1 MLLLLLCCD
10 CDCAVTVLWLCCDC
24 TVAVLWLCGGLCG
37 DWARYVME
45 KFNTTLVEIMRDG
58 GHFAAQENPAAV
70 FRSFK
75 NFADALL

>member
-1 MLLLLLCCD
+1 
-10 CDCAVTVLWLCCDC
+10 
-24 TVAVLWLCGGLCG
+24 
-37 DWARYVME
+37 ME